1 MTITT
6 GDRMPSATLFKFG
19 ADGGRITARHAGQVG
34 RKKVRLPVGSL
45 CPDQVG
51 DAVDLGEEAVDGGY
65 TSLRHARNGT
75 ASIGSTVNQRV
86 TVLS

>member
-1 MTITT
+1 M
-6 GDRMPSATLFKFG
+6 
-19 ADGGRITARHAGQVG
+19 
-34 RKKVRLPVGSL
+34 
-45 CPDQVG
+45 G